1 MPENEFPYGHEFN
14 PVGGEF
20 NENYTSNVQ
29 GQRGSFKQEDLQ
41 NNSVQDVEQAATAP
55 AGEATAD
62 ALSGSAGSSTV
73 TSAPTT
79 STATAATGSTTTT
92 TIATTTGVVAT
103 GGVVIGAI
111 IIAAAAANVF
121 SRGFSMSVEPMS
133 RSINYDLTVE
143 FQTDNELYVSLIDEQ
158 KEEVALNVHA
168 LTVNDAYVEDGKLF
182 YDVSGSFYGLE
193 TETNY
198 TFEAYAFDSSG
209 TRFSVYTSETSF
221 VVPYTPITGAYG
233 FYYTE
238 NPLEQ
243 TIEFSF
249 DVTIEENTT
258 IYAHLLDESGE
269 EVALEEIPVRVG
281 NETISEDPFTVTVS
295 GSFSEINPDVD
306 YIFEAYGYASD
317 GSVFT
322 VYRHDEPLRLGSI
335 GVQFVDGFEYSYDVF
350 KREALIFCSLGISKD
365 ETVYIRAVDENGDNY
380 GEVSNLV
387 KLEDASLDGD
397 IYYYSLETTIYGLEP
412 GIPYYFEVFVYDT
425 ENNEVV
431 LYRTEEASSMAS
443 TNIISISS
451 PSYSGN
457 GYTRTLDYIFG
468 VGVTASDVVYVSAI
482 DIDTGEY
489 ARENEHAITF
499 DDNSEDTEQYFT
511 IRGTLEGIVPGDDYS
526 FVISANDSEKETF
539 TCYVEDGVTIPTIP
553 INDVD
558 NFVTEYD
565 EIEQSIAYEFD
576 VDTSEG
582 HSVYVQLENS
592 QRQQLSINEHYATP
606 NNDGASNYTHLS
618 GEFLDLDLDTPYY
631 FSIYAFDEDNNQ
643 IELFASE
650 EPVEIPTPTFGITDL
665 TITPDPA
672 RKAIRVNASLYYD
685 DDNVGKTAVI
695 ELLDSNDEPVSGE
708 ARLMAVSGQE
718 AIDNEHVRSDGVLT
732 YYNDGY
738 TFRELTSGETYT
750 AVISYLDYEGSQ
762 AAPTKVTLKQKEIL
776 LETSDQ
782 YLPFISLISY
792 QADNMEQVVSIY
804 YDYCPNG
811 ITYDHFDV
819 LVENINGPDTLSD
832 EYQDVGNGPS
842 DNGNA
847 VVVSMEGSS
856 GYSYSIK
863 LFGVDSLGNRTLL
876 IQHAIYY

>member
-79 STATAATGSTTTT
+79 STATAATGSTATT

-111 IIAAAAANVF
+111 IIAAAAVNIF
-121 SRGFSMSVEPMS
+121 GRECSLSVEPMT

-143 FQTDNELYVSLIDEQ
+143 FQTDNELYVSLVDEQ
-158 KEEVALNVHA
+158 KEEVAVNTHE

-182 YDVSGSFYGLE
+182 YNVSGSFYDLE
-193 TETNY
+193 TNINY
-198 TFEAYAFDSSG
+198 VLEAYAFDSSG
-209 TRFSVYTSETSF
+209 IRFSVYSSETSF
-221 VVPYTPITGAYG
+221 VVPYTPVTGASNFRYS
-233 FYYTE
+233 E
-238 NPLEQ
+238 NPIEQ
-243 TIEFSF
+243 YISFSF
-249 DVTIEENTT
+249 DVTIEERTT
-258 IYAHLLDESGE
+258 IYAHLLDENGD
-269 EVALEEIPVRVG
+269 EVALEKLSVDMG
-281 NETISEDPFTVTVS
+281 NETTSEEPITTTVY
-295 GSFSEINPDVD
+295 GSFSGISADVN
-306 YIFEAYGYASD
+306 YTFEAYGYASD
-317 GSVFT
+317 GSIFT
-322 VYRHDEPLRLGSI
+322 IFRYDEPLRLGSI

-350 KREALIFCSLGISKD
+350 KKEALIFYSVGMVND
-365 ETVYIRAVDENGDNY
+365 DMVYVRAVDENGDVY
-380 GEVSNLV
+380 GEVANEL

-397 IYYYSLETTIYGLEP
+397 IYYYSAETTIAGLEP
-412 GIPYYFEVFVYDT
+412 EIAYYFEVYVIDS
-425 ENNEVV
+425 ENNETI
-431 LYRTEEASSMAS
+431 LYRTEEAASMAS

-468 VGVTASDVVYVSAI
+468 VGVTASDVVYVRAI
-482 DIDTGEY
+482 NINTGEST
-489 ARENEHAITF
+489 RDNEHEITF
-499 DDNSEDTEQYFT
+499 DENSEDTEQYFT
-511 IRGTLEGIVPGDDYS
+511 ISGTLEGIVPGDDYS
-526 FVISANDSEKETF
+526 FIISANDSEKETF
-539 TCYVEDGVTIPTIP
+539 TVYSEDGVCIPTIP
-553 INDVD
+553 IQDVA

-576 VDTSEG
+576 VSTEEG

-606 NNDGASNYTHLS
+606 NSDGTSGYTHLS

-643 IELFASE
+643 ITLFASE
-650 EPVEIPTPTFGITDL
+650 EPTEIPTPTFGVTDF
-665 TITPDPA
+665 TITTDPT

-685 DDNVGKTAVI
+685 ENNVGKTAVI

-708 ARLMAVSGQE
+708 ARLMSVSGQE

-762 AAPTKVTLKQKEIL
+762 AAPTKVTLKQKEVL
-776 LETSDQ
+776 LETSNQ

-819 LVENINGPDTLSD
+819 MVENINGPDTLSD

-863 LFGVDSLGNRTLL
+863 LYGVDSLGNRTLL